1 MIRDKLVTGAVIG
14 TAAFIIQ
21 NLYAL
26 GAKAFNIPTLTYVD
40 YGRILLLSKVMKGT
54 IAVIIGLIGHLIW
67 EIILGVI
74 FVYIILNTSRR
85 YSFLKGII
93 FGASV
98 WFFINLAATL
108 FSIPVIAHVSP
119 TTVTFFLIGSI
130 IFGFTIAFT
139 LNILHSY
146 KIKI

>member
-1 MIRDKLVTGAVIG
+1 MIKDKLVTGAVIG
-14 TAAFIIQ
+14 TATFISQ

-74 FVYIILNTSRR
+74 FVYIKQFKFALLYGCRPAANFKRC
-85 YSFLKGII
+85 
-93 FGASV
+93 
-98 WFFINLAATL
+98 FFMGHDYAC
-108 FSIPVIAHVSP
+108 FIA
-119 TTVTFFLIGSI
+119 
-130 IFGFTIAFT
+130 
-139 LNILHSY
+139 
-146 KIKI
+146 